1 MPVLFMVAL
10 VVLLVFVVAVIE
22 LGALTFAYARLG
34 LDRRWAY
41 TLLGASV
48 VGAWMNIPIA
58 RFRGHVE
65 VTDTVVRY
73 LGVRYRI
80 PELIRTDETVLA
92 VNVGGALVPTGLA
105 TYLIVHAHLGWRALV
120 AVAVVVVIVNR
131 FARPI
136 RGVGIVVPTLVP
148 PLLAV
153 VVAELIGG
161 RSIAALAYVAG
172 TLGTLVGADL
182 VNLPRI
188 RRWGAPMLSIGGAG
202 TFDGIFVT
210 GVIAV
215 LLAAH

>member
-1 MPVLFMVAL
+1 MAPL
-10 VVLLVFVVAVIE
+10 VGLLVFVVAVIE
-22 LGALTFAYARLG
+22 VGALTFAYARLG

-41 TLLGASV
+41 TLLAASV

-58 RFRGHVE
+58 RFSGHVE
-65 VTDTVVRY
+65 LTDTVVSY
-73 LGVRYRI
+73 FGVRYRI
-80 PELIRTDETVLA
+80 PELIQTNETVLA
-92 VNVGGALVPTGLA
+92 INVGGAVVPTALA
-105 TYLIVHAHLGWRALV
+105 TYLIVHAHLDWRAVIAVALV
-120 AVAVVVVIVNR
+120 AAIVNR
-131 FARPI
+131 FARPV

-153 VVAELIGG
+153 VTAEVIGG